1 MGFFYDDLN
10 YVLNY
15 FIMAWYIIKIA
26 ITALIIVIVSEISK
40 RLPLLGSLI
49 ASLPLISVLG
59 MIWIFQETKDAQ
71 KLITHAEGT
80 FWYVLPSLP
89 MFLVMPWMMKKG
101 ISFYLSLGCGILLTV
116 ILYLVMT
123 KLLARLGM
131 NL

>member
-1 MGFFYDDLN
+1 
-10 YVLNY
+10 
-15 FIMAWYIIKIA
+15 MAWYIIKIA
-26 ITALIIVIVSEISK
+26 ISALIIVIVSEISK

-59 MIWIFQETKDAQ
+59 MIWIFQETKNTQ

-101 ISFYLSLGCGILLTV
+101 ISFYLSLGAGILLTV
-116 ILYLVMT
+116 ILYMVMT